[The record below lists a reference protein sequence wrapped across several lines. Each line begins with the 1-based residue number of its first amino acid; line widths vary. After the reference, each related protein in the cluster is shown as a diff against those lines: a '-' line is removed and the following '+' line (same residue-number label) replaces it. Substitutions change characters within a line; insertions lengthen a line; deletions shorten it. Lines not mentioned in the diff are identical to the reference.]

1 MITLRF
7 LFGNNTSTKYKPY
20 NKMQFLKAEFD
31 SLMNSSAETGYLT
44 VDFVLM
50 TVTVLTFMILT
61 KSALGRRPQVRYAP
75 IQKAH

>member
-1 MITLRF
+1 
-7 LFGNNTSTKYKPY
+7 
-20 NKMQFLKAEFD
+20 MQFLKAEFD
-31 SLMNSSAETGYLT
+31 SLMNFSAETGYLT